1 MLRAVG
7 PHHLHLVALGGGPVA
22 AAEVEF
28 VLRELRLSAA
38 SDGARAGSASWPSG
52 TRSAA
57 VVVLPIPS
65 KKFSDSPGMC
75 VAKVREL
82 LLDRAAPAALRARWA
97 SATSAA
103 SRTRSDGCTRSRRA
117 REATRVH
124 DVAAAIS
131 THVLF
136 TR

>member
-97 SATSAA
+97 VVERECHVGSVPHAQ
-103 SRTRSDGCTRSRRA
+103 RRLYALTA
-117 REATRVH
+117 RA
-124 DVAAAIS
+124 
-131 THVLF
+131 
-136 TR
+136 